1 MGSQRVRHYWVT
13 NTFTFFHTSQPSLYI
28 WGFISHSGWVWNVIL
43 LYFCLSF
50 WKIYLC
56 MYVWLCWVFI
66 AVWRLF
72 SSYGERGLLWV
83 VVRGLLIA
91 VASLV
96 VAHGLRSCGI
106 WPYLPCGMWHLPR
119 AGTEPMS
126 PALAGGFFTI
136 GPPGQPSSV
145 FLLAS
150 FLPIWLFLFPRLEP
164 RVSSKDKRVTS
175 GYWSCVALVLFL
187 SALPLNLTGQLNK
200 KNHPFKADVNP
211 SCRMQLSHA
220 EKTQVEPAQPLF
232 THVIPM
238 DCGLWW
244 NQSVCACSVS
254 HSGLTLHDPM
264 DCSLPGSSV
273 LGILQARIL
282 EWVAISFS
290 RGSSWPKD

>member
-1 MGSQRVRHYWVT
+1 
-13 NTFTFFHTSQPSLYI
+13 
-28 WGFISHSGWVWNVIL
+28 
-43 LYFCLSF
+43 
-50 WKIYLC
+50 
-56 MYVWLCWVFI
+56 
-66 AVWRLF
+66 
-72 SSYGERGLLWV
+72 
-83 VVRGLLIA
+83 
-91 VASLV
+91 
-96 VAHGLRSCGI
+96 
-106 WPYLPCGMWHLPR
+106 
-119 AGTEPMS
+119 MS
-126 PALAGGFFTI
+126 PALAGVFFTI

-150 FLPIWLFLFPRLEP
+150 FLPIWLFLFPSLEP

-232 THVIPM
+232 THVILM

-254 HSGLTLHDPM
+254 QSGLTLHDPM
-264 DCSLPGSSV
+264 DCSLPGSSIH
-273 LGILQARIL
+273 GISQARIL
-282 EWVAISFS
+282 EWGAIAFS
-290 RGSSWPKD
+290 ECNTRVSKKLYIFFCF